1 VVTFC
6 GTKIGYFLDE
16 LCDLSG
22 NHHNLKLF
30 LSLTPKT
37 FQAGPKNEPLFFT
50 SYTATKNT
58 VDVPKICTKACY
70 TPAQVSKPF
79 S

>member
-6 GTKIGYFLDE
+6 GPKSGYFLDE

-22 NHHNLKLF
+22 NHHNLKVF

-37 FQAGPKNEPLFFT
+37 YQAGPKKWAPIFHKLHSN
-50 SYTATKNT
+50 
-58 VDVPKICTKACY
+58 
-70 TPAQVSKPF
+70 
-79 S
+79 

>member
-1 VVTFC
+1 MPTCLGCLGLSPRFLPSARHCLVICEKSLSITQKWLIFV
-6 GTKIGYFLDE
+6 GQKSGYILGE

-37 FQAGPKNEPLFFT
+37 FQAGPK
-50 SYTATKNT
+50 K
-58 VDVPKICTKACY
+58 
-70 TPAQVSKPF
+70 
-79 S
+79 